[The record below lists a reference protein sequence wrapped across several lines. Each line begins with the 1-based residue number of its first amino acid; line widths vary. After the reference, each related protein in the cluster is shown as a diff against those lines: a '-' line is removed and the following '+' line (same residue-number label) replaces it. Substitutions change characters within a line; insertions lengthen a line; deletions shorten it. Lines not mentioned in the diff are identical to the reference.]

1 MNEYQTQLWNDLQT
15 LVHTSEAFYS
25 VDQSIDGLYFRIFSY
40 RLANYTEFM
49 KPGGVECRGH
59 MFEITQDGNPIRL
72 AAIPMQKFWNLN
84 ENPLTMNLDLSKID
98 YIMLKADGSL
108 ISTYLHNGELRVKS
122 KTSLASDQAVAAMNL
137 LRSDEYKDLAHELL
151 GIEKLGFTINMEYV
165 APTNRIVIGYDKP
178 ALIILNIRSR
188 DDGSYVDSI
197 DLDSDNFPTIL
208 SNWIEYVDLDETF
221 IKKEEFV
228 ADIPSMQGVE
238 GYVVRLESGQL
249 VKIKTEWYLVQ
260 HRAKDSINS
269 PRRLFEAVLEEA
281 SDDLRSLFFDDPLA
295 LKMIEEMEVK
305 VEKMYN
311 HLVATVEK
319 FYDTNNHLERKDYAI
334 LGQSELDRMYF
345 GLAMNKYLGKSVE
358 YKTFMKSK
366 WKEFGIKDI
375 ELVEE
380 DV

>member
-25 VDQSIDGLYFRIFSY
+25 VYQSIDGLYFRIFSY